1 VRVWGWYL
9 GILAVV
15 LGCWGY
21 LILNFHLVPDPMP
34 THFGPGG
41 EADGWSRKSLG
52 TALGL
57 VGMGPVTLLVVGA
70 GASGLNHALAREA
83 GERQQLSARL
93 MSPVLAAW
101 LFVLATLIAVGVTVS
116 LLGHHGPLTTW
127 GLLGG
132 MVLAT
137 VVMAWRIYLV
147 NRAVD
152 TAHPPGEKEK
162 SSRWGFYFNPDDPET
177 MVSLENGSYTT
188 LNFARPGA
196 WGILAMLL
204 GPMIVLVIVAAVAG

>member
-1 VRVWGWYL
+1 MRVWGWYL
-9 GILAVV
+9 GILAVL

-21 LILNFHLVPDPMP
+21 LVLNFHLVPDPMP
-34 THFGPGG
+34 THFGLDGHP
-41 EADGWSRKSLG
+41 DGWSRKSLG

-57 VGMGPVTLLVVGA
+57 AGMGPLILLVVGA
-70 GASGLNHALAREA
+70 GVSGLNNATARDA

-93 MSPVLAAW
+93 MSPVIAAW
-101 LFVLATLIAVGVTVS
+101 LFVLAAFIAIGVTAG
-116 LLGHHGPLTTW
+116 LLGHHGPVVSW

-132 MVLAT
+132 ILLAT
-137 VVMAWRIYLV
+137 VVMAWRMRLV
-147 NRAVD
+147 SRTVD
-152 TAHPPGEKEK
+152 AAHPPEGKEK
-162 SSRWGFYFNPDDPET
+162 RTRWGFYWNPDDPET

-204 GPMIVLVIVAAVAG
+204 GPVIVLVTVATLAD